1 MDEILHTPDEEALS
15 AHIRRAIPESIPGRS
30 LGRRLQGAAGALLD
44 GAELLRRRAQRIFH
58 RLDGMAVSS
67 KHWGPAAFLAAAG
80 IIGVTLVVGT
90 VYTPSYVVSVD
101 GVTLGTVAEPEVFE
115 NAIERVE
122 ARATSI
128 LGYDYT
134 LDSEVSYEFALIEK
148 DTLSSVSGFET
159 YLFNQVGEVM
169 KSYVLTVDGKF
180 IGAAAEQVQLDRML
194 DAIQAPYITDNTV
207 DVGFVE
213 TVSITHEYTPS
224 DIMQDLTQMEAALT
238 ENTNGETVYTVQKG
252 DTFSAIA
259 YANDMSIDELKALN
273 PGIDINKLYI
283 GQTLTV
289 REVIPFLSVRTVDAL
304 TYEEEIPS
312 PVVEVKD
319 DSMYQGTKKT
329 VTAGKAGQA
338 VVTADVTY
346 VNGVEK
352 ERTVISREVV
362 SEATDTVVHVGTKA
376 RPKTMAT
383 GTFKWPLAVNGT
395 ITSKYGYRY
404 IFGSYSFH
412 SGIDIA
418 APYGTSI
425 KAADGGKV
433 VFAGTGTGSSWS
445 YGNYVIIDHE
455 NGLRTIYAHCSKLN
469 VKTGDRVYQ
478 GQVIA
483 KVGATG
489 RATGNHL
496 HFQVKLN
503 GTTVSPWN
511 YLKR

>member
-15 AHIRRAIPESIPGRS
+15 AHIRRAIPESIPGRR
-30 LGRRLQGAAGALLD
+30 LTRRVKGAAGVLLD

-58 RLDGMAVSS
+58 RLDGMAVNS

-80 IIGVTLVVGT
+80 IIGVALVVGT

-115 NAIERVE
+115 NVIERVE

-134 LDSEVSYEFALIEK
+134 LDSDVSYEFALIEK
-148 DTLSSVSGFET
+148 DTLSPVSGFET
-159 YLFNQVGEVM
+159 YLFNHVGEVM

-180 IGAAAEQVQLDRML
+180 IGAATEQVQIDRML
-194 DAIQAPYITDNTV
+194 DAIQAPYITDSTV
-207 DVGFVE
+207 DVDFVE

-224 DIMQDLTQMEAALT
+224 DIMQDLEQMQAALT

-259 YANDMSIDELKALN
+259 YANDMSIDELKAFN

-304 TYEEEIPS
+304 TYTEEIPS

-319 DSMYQGTKKT
+319 SSMYQGTKKT
-329 VTAGKAGQA
+329 VTTGKAGQA

-352 ERTVISREVV
+352 ERAVTSREVV
-362 SEATDTVVHVGTKA
+362 SEATETVVHVGTKA

-383 GTFKWPLAVNGT
+383 GKFKWPLAVNGT

-433 VFAGTGTGSSWS
+433 VFAGKGTGSAWS

-455 NGLRTIYAHCSKLN
+455 NGLKTIYAHCSSLK
-469 VKTGDRVYQ
+469 VKTGERVYQ

-496 HFQVKLN
+496 HFQVKLR

-511 YLKR
+511 YLNR